1 MYLYLIR
8 HGIAIDLDTIDAN
21 RTDLDRSRHL
31 TKTGRKKIQQVA
43 KSLKMANLQFD
54 RIVSSPLVRAQQT
67 AELLIA
73 QNLSSQLELSDDLAP
88 SGNLESWLTWWE
100 SRSIH
105 QPISK
110 LALVG
115 HEPNLSEWAELL
127 IFGNVQHKLVLK
139 KGGLIALKFPTDKIK
154 IGTAQ
159 LHGLIPPKYL
169 LNDEL

>member
-8 HGIAIDLDTIDAN
+8 HGIAIDLDTIDAD

-31 TKTGRKKIQQVA
+31 TKKGRKNIQQVA
-43 KSLKMANLQFD
+43 KSLQMADIEFD

-73 QNLSSQLELSDDLAP
+73 QNLSSHLDLCDDLVP

-100 SRSIH
+100 SRSADVE
-105 QPISK
+105 ISK

-127 IFGNVQHKLVLK
+127 IFGSVQHKFILK
-139 KGGLIALKFPTDKIK
+139 KGGVIALKFPSDKLQ

-159 LHGLIPPKYL
+159 LHCLIPPKYL
-169 LNDEL
+169 LNYEE

>member
-8 HGIAIDLDTIDAN
+8 HGIAIDLDTIDAD

-31 TKTGRKKIQQVA
+31 TKIGRKKIQQVA
-43 KSLKMANLQFD
+43 KSLQIANLQFD
-54 RIVSSPLVRAQQT
+54 RIVSSPLVRAHQT
-67 AELLIA
+67 AELLLA
-73 QNLSSQLELSDDLAP
+73 QNLSSELELSEDLAP

-100 SRSIH
+100 SRSIQ
-105 QPISK
+105 QPISN

-127 IFGNVQHKLVLK
+127 IFGSIQHKLILK
-139 KGGLIALKFPTDKIK
+139 KGGVIALKFPTDKIE

-159 LHGLIPPKYL
+159 LHCLIPPKYL
-169 LNDEL
+169 LN

>member
-31 TKTGRKKIQQVA
+31 TKKGREKIQQVA
-43 KSLKMANLQFD
+43 KSLQMASIQFD
-54 RIVSSPLVRAQQT
+54 TIVSSPLVRAHQT
-67 AELLIA
+67 AEFLIA
-73 QNLSSQLELSDDLAP
+73 QNLSSQLEISDELAP

-105 QPISK
+105 QPIAK

-127 IFGNVQHKLVLK
+127 IFGSIQHKLVLK
-139 KGGLIALKFPTDKIK
+139 KGGIIALKFPTDKIE
-154 IGTAQ
+154 IGTAE
-159 LHGLIPPKYL
+159 LHCLIPPKYL
-169 LNDEL
+169 LN

>member
-21 RTDLDRSRHL
+21 RTDLDRSRYL

-43 KSLKMANLQFD
+43 KSLKMANLQFET
-54 RIVSSPLVRAQQT
+54 IVSSPLVRAQQT

-73 QNLSSQLELSDDLAP
+73 RNLSSQLELSDDLAP
-88 SGNLESWLTWWE
+88 SGTLESWLTWWE
-100 SRSIH
+100 SRSIDRAV
-105 QPISK
+105 SK

-115 HEPNLSEWAELL
+115 HEPNLSQWAELL
-127 IFGNVQHKLVLK
+127 IFGSIQHKLILK
-139 KGGLIALKFPTDKIK
+139 KGGLIALKFPTDKIE

-159 LHGLIPPKYL
+159 LHCLIPPKYL
-169 LNDEL
+169 LN

>member
-8 HGIAIDLDTIDAN
+8 HGIAIDLDTIDAD

-31 TKTGRKKIQQVA
+31 TQKGRKKIQQVA
-43 KSLKMANLQFD
+43 KSLQMANIQFD
-54 RIVSSPLVRAQQT
+54 RIVSSPLVRAHQT

-73 QNLSSQLELSDDLAP
+73 QNLSSQLEISDDLAP

-100 SRSIH
+100 SRSADES
-105 QPISK
+105 ISK

-127 IFGNVQHKLVLK
+127 IFGSTQHKLILK
-139 KGGLIALKFPTDKIK
+139 KGGVIALKFPSDKIE

-159 LHGLIPPKYL
+159 LHCLIPPKYL
-169 LNDEL
+169 LND